1 MAAPAVQIESESLVA
16 RIVEE
21 LRANPEAQKL
31 LLRALLTDEF
41 LGMPVRLERVEADVQ
56 DVKADVKRMNGRMDR
71 MEADVQDVK
80 ADVKRMDGRMDRMEA
95 DVQDVKADVKRM
107 DGRMDRMDGRMDRM
121 EADVQDVKAD
131 VKRMDGRMDRMD
143 GRMDRMENDVA
154 VLKGDSLEAK
164 CHRRIRP
171 LISSRLGLHRT
182 RILHSPLQE
191 TNPDLLSPVEQALAR
206 GVISDIQDDRLEE
219 TDIILSARRKADSS
233 AVRVAVEVSNN
244 IGQKDIERA
253 RMSADALSA
262 VFRQDAVAVVAGY
275 RVHPRDQ
282 ERADDMNVHLLI
294 VDEND

>member
-1 MAAPAVQIESESLVA
+1 MVA

-56 DVKADVKRMNGRMDR
+56 DVKADV
-71 MEADVQDVK
+71 QDVK
-80 ADVKRMDGRMDRMEA
+80 ADMKRMNGRMDRMEA

-131 VKRMDGRMDRMD
+131 MKRMDGRMDRM
-143 GRMDRMENDVA
+143 ETDVA

-191 TNPDLLSPVEQALAR
+191 TKPELLSPVEQALAR
-206 GVISDIQDDRLEE
+206 GVISDTQDDRLEE